1 MAERWREQ
9 IIGRRK
15 GQMQERTG
23 GGSLHQIIS
32 AFVGEDDI
40 IIRRSRR
47 LREPDSISFRIPIFS
62 DADRKTGRGCLCI
75 EVISHQDGLCDV
87 RTHLGDGI
95 DAERAH
101 YIKLIVGNRRTEC
114 MFRYVK
120 SFLDDHGLSTDGTSI
135 TGTVIYMRAVN
146 IHFIGAFRLVQAIVC
161 GIIPTVT
168 EDLAG
173 MDDGDGV
180 TEDEYIA
187 ARLFTIR
194 DAIASSRRF
203 RNEGN

>member
-1 MAERWREQ
+1 
-9 IIGRRK
+9 
-15 GQMQERTG
+15 MQESTG

-47 LREPDSISFRIPIFS
+47 LMEPDSISFRIPIFR

-95 DAERAH
+95 DADRAH
-101 YIKLIVGNRRTEC
+101 YIKLVVGNRRTEC

-120 SFLDDHGLSTDGTSI
+120 SFLDDHGLSTDGTAI

-173 MDDGDGV
+173 MDDSDGI
-180 TEDEYIA
+180 TEDEYIE
-187 ARLFTIR
+187 ARLLTIR

>member
-1 MAERWREQ
+1 
-9 IIGRRK
+9 
-15 GQMQERTG
+15 MQESTG

-47 LREPDSISFRIPIFS
+47 LREPDSISFRIPIFG

-95 DAERAH
+95 DSERAH

-114 MFRYVK
+114 
-120 SFLDDHGLSTDGTSI
+120 
-135 TGTVIYMRAVN
+135 

-168 EDLAG
+168 DDLAG
-173 MDDGDGV
+173 MDDSDGV
-180 TEDEYIA
+180 TEDEYIE